1 VVLTLV
7 GAPAFLLLRKLPLQ
21 GEAGDSVEGLALLL
35 LVATAAVAVA
45 VAVAVGVAVAVAVGT
60 KGVYPRTTSL
70 VPVRRLLLHPLL
82 SMEQKELM
90 TLLIQII

>member
-35 LVATAAVAVA
+35 LVATAAVA